1 MAEVQWF
8 PGHMAKTIR
17 ELGEMIKVCD
27 LVLELCDARVPRSSR
42 NPILDELTQGKLR
55 LLVLN
60 KADLADSQASAAWL
74 EHFEQEDRQ
83 AMAINALKTGDVRKL
98 QNQIQKMSAP
108 IKAKAEARGRRSR
121 PIRILICG
129 VPNVGKSSLIN
140 SLIGRKKAATANKP
154 GVTRS
159 LQWLKLGTELQLLD
173 SPGLLWPK
181 LETKEAQIALGA
193 VAAVK
198 DDLLP
203 REELAAEL
211 LLLLL
216 EHYSFT
222 LAGQLDFSED
232 DLASVF
238 EQKSR
243 EEAAHR
249 ALYLLAQSFKLMKQ
263 AGEPDLQRASQFVLK
278 QFRAASW
285 GRFTLEFPE
294 DIRNKELDLA

>member
-17 ELGEMIKVCD
+17 ELGETIKVCD
-27 LVLELCDARVPRSSR
+27 LVLELCDARIPRSSR
-42 NPILDELTQGKLR
+42 NPILDELAQGKLR

-60 KADLADSQASAAWL
+60 KADLADPKATEAWL
-74 EHFEQEDRQ
+74 EHFEQEGMQ
-83 AMAINALKTGDVRKL
+83 AMAINALKANDVRKL
-98 QNQIQKMSAP
+98 QLQIKKMSAP
-108 IKAKAEARGRRSR
+108 IKARAEARGRRSR

-154 GVTRS
+154 GVTRN

-181 LETKEAQIALGA
+181 LETKEEQIALGA

-198 DDLLP
+198 DDILP
-203 REELAAEL
+203 REELAGDL

-216 EHYSFT
+216 EYYSFI
-222 LAGQLDFSED
+222 LGPQLELDED
-232 DLASVF
+232 DLASIF
-238 EQKSR
+238 EQASR

-249 ALYLLAQSFKLMKQ
+249 ALYLVAKSFKLVRQ
-263 AGEPDLQRASQFVLK
+263 GGEPDLQRASQFVLK
-278 QFRAASW
+278 QFRAATW
-285 GRFTLEFPE
+285 GKFSLEFPE
-294 DIRNKELDLA
+294 DKELDLA